1 MLSESRQDN
10 KAVTL
15 RNCLVRA
22 GPVNGL
28 ATSSAGSAVHFGL
41 TTVSRASSFGG
52 GSDFAEMA
60 CHHPAPPGA
69 QQLHS
74 RRPSPPASRGAGLV
88 SVAGRGGGAA
98 PMEIDAAPPCSSSGS
113 QPASP
118 MASGR
123 PASDAEVRCNSKLH

>member
-1 MLSESRQDN
+1 
-10 KAVTL
+10 L
-15 RNCLVRA
+15 RHA

-52 GSDFAEMA
+52 GSDVAEMA
-60 CHHPAPPGA
+60 CHHPAASGA
-69 QQLHS
+69 QQS
-74 RRPSPPASRGAGLV
+74 RRPSPPPHAVPDSFRG
-88 SVAGRGGGAA
+88 GRGGGAA

-118 MASGR
+118 MASAGR
-123 PASDAEVRCNSKLH
+123 PASDAEVRNLNVVCPFVDSLFNVVC

>member
-1 MLSESRQDN
+1 MLSESMQDN

-60 CHHPAPPGA
+60 CHHPAPPGT

-74 RRPSPPASRGAGLV
+74 RRPSPPPHAVPDSFRG
-88 SVAGRGGGAA
+88 GRGGGAA